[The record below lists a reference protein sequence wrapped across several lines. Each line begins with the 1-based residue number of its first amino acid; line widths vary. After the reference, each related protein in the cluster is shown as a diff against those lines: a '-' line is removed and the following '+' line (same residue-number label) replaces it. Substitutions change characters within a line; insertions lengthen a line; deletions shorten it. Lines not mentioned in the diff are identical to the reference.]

1 MLSRKNKLLLM
12 KIVSLFSVVRGYN
25 IPIIVL
31 AQYLSA
37 IFILAK
43 KNTRAL
49 SIILDFNLF
58 IIVLASSLTIASGYI
73 INSFY
78 DSRKDLINRP
88 NKSMLDRL
96 VSQKTKLNVYFTLNF
111 VVVFLAFFVSWRA
124 VLFFSVYIFLIW
136 FYSHKVKKYPIIG
149 NLMAAFMAILPF
161 FAILLYNYSRLP
173 IDEIENNKDKLAV
186 IFAHATFLYLL
197 LLIREMIKDL
207 ENIRGDLVNDYKTI
221 PVTYGENIS
230 KKVITALTFFTVLPV
245 YVLIDIY
252 DVGYMDIYFYICMII
267 LIFFLIYLWKS
278 DSKPQFLLLHNVLK
292 LLIVTGVFSIILIDP
307 SVLWHG
313 RKLLLTAVAG
323 HSHLVSLF

>member
-37 IFILAK
+37 IFILAPEK
-43 KNTRAL
+43 RAL
-49 SIILDFNLF
+49 AVLLDFNLF

-78 DSRKDLINRP
+78 DSKKDLINRP

-96 VSQKTKLNVYFTLNF
+96 VRQSTKLYVYFGLNF
-111 VVVFLAFFVSWRA
+111 IVAFLSFFVSWRA

-149 NLMAAFMAILPF
+149 NLMAAFMAVLPF
-161 FAILLYNYSRLP
+161 FAILLYYKNLY
-173 IDEIENNKDKLAV
+173 EV
-186 IFAHATFLYLL
+186 IFSHAIFLYLL

-207 ENIRGDLVNDYKTI
+207 ENIKGDLANDYQTI
-221 PVTYGENIS
+221 PILYGENTS
-230 KKVITALTFFTVLPV
+230 KKVITALTIFTILPV

-252 DVGYMDIYFYICMII
+252 DVGYMDIYFYVCMII

-292 LLIVTGVFSIILIDP
+292 LLIVTGVFSIVLIDP

-313 RKLLLTAVAG
+313 RKLLLTAFAG
-323 HSHLVSLF
+323 YNNFISFF